1 MKKLAPLNH
10 LYSFV
15 AVAETGSMTQA
26 AEQLYVSHSAV
37 SQAIKSLETLL
48 GRTLFQ
54 RQGRRVVLN
63 AAGRKYYKQI
73 APHLEAIVTA
83 TQQMQTTQ
91 PSQTLTLNM
100 VNSLAMHWWIP
111 QLHRFNQFAP
121 QLDIRLS
128 NLTGQFSM
136 QQEGIDV
143 ALIHGDTQDWQDY
156 YCEKLAPDEIVM
168 VCTPAMAKLAN
179 SAQELLERYPA
190 IYATNDK
197 RKHDWQL
204 WCEAHEAPLPKATD
218 NLSFSASIQAVQAAI
233 RQLGVL
239 VTHRLFINQDVQQG
253 LLVEVGKPIINPY
266 QSYYFATQSDALKN
280 ENILLLRNWLRQ
292 EFSANLPAETHS
304 ELGNRV

>member
-10 LYSFV
+10 LYSFI

-26 AEQLYVSHSAV
+26 AQQLYVSHSAV

-48 GRTLFQ
+48 GHTLFQ
-54 RQGRRVVLN
+54 RQGRRVILN
-63 AAGRKYYKQI
+63 ATGRKYYKQI

-91 PSQTLTLNM
+91 SSHMITLNM

-128 NLTGQFSM
+128 NLAGPFSM

-156 YCEKLAPDEIVM
+156 YCEELAPDELVM
-168 VCTPAMAKLAN
+168 VCAPQLAKQV
-179 SAQELLERYPA
+179 SSPQELVQRYAA

-204 WCEAHEAPLPKATD
+204 WCEAHNTALPKATD

-239 VTHRLFINQDVQQG
+239 VTHRLFINQEVQQG
-253 LLVEVGKPIINPY
+253 LLVEVGKTIINPY
-266 QSYYFATQSDALKN
+266 QSYYFAVQSDSLKN
-280 ENILLLRNWLRQ
+280 ENILLLRSWLRQ
-292 EFSANLPAETHS
+292 EFRGNETQTS
-304 ELGNRV
+304 KAPL